1 MKKRKVVSGLLALSI
16 MAIAGCGAARPSKYY
31 ALTIPGDGTQTAD
44 PNAYPVTI
52 LVGLLTAPNL
62 YRGDRIVYSSSGM
75 SMGTYEYQRWAEPP
89 TEMMQ
94 EIMLRQLRA
103 SGKFREVSSLR
114 SNSRGEYFLQGR
126 LYDFKEVSKGSLAAR
141 VAVEYELRDAKSG
154 TTVWSHYYAHDEP
167 VNEKTV
173 GAVVGA
179 LDRNVQNIIGEARAG
194 IEQYFSMHPVT
205 PPNPQ

>member
-1 MKKRKVVSGLLALSI
+1 MNNRSVVCGLLALYV
-16 MAIAGCGAARPSKYY
+16 MAMAGCGAARPSKYY
-31 ALTIPGDGTQTAD
+31 SLTVPGDGPQMGD
-44 PNAYPVTI
+44 PSAYPVTI

-89 TEMMQ
+89 TEMLQ

-103 SGKFREVSSLR
+103 SGKFRAVSSLR
-114 SNSRGEYFLQGR
+114 SNSRGDYFLQGR

-154 TTVWSHYYAHDEP
+154 TTVWSHYYAHEEP
-167 VNEKTV
+167 VNEKNV
-173 GAVVGA
+173 GAVVAA
-179 LDRNVQNIIGEARAG
+179 LDRNVQNIIGEARTG
-194 IEQYFSMHPVT
+194 IEQYFSTHPVT
-205 PPNPQ
+205 PATPQ

>member
-31 ALTIPGDGTQTAD
+31 AFIIPGDGRETAD

-103 SGKFREVSSLR
+103 SGK
-114 SNSRGEYFLQGR
+114 
-126 LYDFKEVSKGSLAAR
+126 
-141 VAVEYELRDAKSG
+141 
-154 TTVWSHYYAHDEP
+154 
-167 VNEKTV
+167 
-173 GAVVGA
+173 
-179 LDRNVQNIIGEARAG
+179 
-194 IEQYFSMHPVT
+194 
-205 PPNPQ
+205 